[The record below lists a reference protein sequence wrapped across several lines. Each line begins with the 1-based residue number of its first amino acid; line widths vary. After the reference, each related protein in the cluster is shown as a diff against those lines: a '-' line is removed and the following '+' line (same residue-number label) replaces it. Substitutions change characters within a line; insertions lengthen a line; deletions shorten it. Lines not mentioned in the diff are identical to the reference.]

1 MFSRFRRKNDLRLT
15 TKTKHRSQRF
25 AGRFT
30 TARIRPA
37 RADRGRPWRVI
48 LTAVLALGSA
58 AALAWVVYLLA
69 FSPTLR
75 LQNVE
80 ILFPQKEHTVTEAQ
94 VEDALVPLMGTHLL
108 SLDPSVVRQRL
119 LSALP
124 RLKDAVVKPL
134 PPGTLRVEV
143 WESARFGI
151 VRQPLTGLSYVVNDM
166 GRVTARAGDERDTD
180 QRFVV
185 LTTEPYALDQ
195 QVFAPSHLAWLT
207 AFMTD
212 IRTTLQFDVERT
224 TYDPLAREAKVK
236 IRRGPELWVDFTKDE
251 RETLSDLVQSWR
263 SNALKDQSLL
273 YIDLRLSN
281 GRVVY
286 RPG

>member
-1 MFSRFRRKNDLRLT
+1 M
-15 TKTKHRSQRF
+15 
-25 AGRFT
+25 
-30 TARIRPA
+30 
-37 RADRGRPWRVI
+37 I